1 MLTGTTTV
9 VSPLRNFHPPVQSR
23 VSRAAW
29 GYHLAAISLLL
40 LIVALRMAYLCQ
52 VENISLASD
61 EAHYWD
67 WSRHLDWC
75 YYSKGPLVA
84 WLIRASCF
92 LWGSDVMPAVR
103 LPAVLCNAFMLL
115 GIYLLVFRIFN
126 NARLA
131 LLALITALT
140 LPFIHV
146 GGLLMTIDAPY
157 ACAWTWAVLV
167 AHCILFSPRFSGGSE
182 DAEARQQNSRNILL
196 WLLLGLIV
204 AIGVLAKHNMALFVP
219 SLGLFLLLSPA
230 HRHELLRPGFWL
242 MAWTGAV
249 IGGGPILWWNAQNN
263 WVTFLHVGTQATGA
277 STATSGIRW
286 LGPLEFFGTQA
297 ALLMGLWFVLMITGF
312 AKCGAR
318 LCGARLYRAKDN
330 QVTRYNRVP
339 QQQLFLTCMALPMLL
354 ICLVF
359 SFKVR
364 IEPNWTVTA
373 YITGLILAGW
383 MLLERWSS
391 PRWRRT
397 TYIVMGLGIVLSAM
411 IHFSS
416 VLYPVHALLMP
427 EVSPRKW
434 DPTCRLKGWDTLAS
448 EVNKLRQQEKVE
460 PVLFGSTW
468 SYTGA
473 LAFHLPDQPT
483 VYCLGPVTGSRY
495 SQYDFWRPN
504 PLHDPADFAGK
515 DAIIVGELSPQVR
528 AAFEKIEPTQRVQ
541 AREQGLV
548 IAEWNVTVARK
559 LKPTGFGLTLQKY

>member
-1 MLTGTTTV
+1 MLTGSTTA
-9 VSPLRNFHPPVQSR
+9 VSPLRYSRAPVQTHSVR
-23 VSRAAW
+23 SGW

-40 LIVALRMAYLCQ
+40 LIVALRMTYLCQ

-75 YYSKGPLVA
+75 YYSKGPLVG
-84 WLIRASCF
+84 WLIRASCY
-92 LWGSDVMPAVR
+92 LWGADVMPAVR
-103 LPAVLCNAFMLL
+103 LPAVVCNAFMLL
-115 GIYLLVFRIFN
+115 GIYLLVFRIFQ

-131 LLALITALT
+131 ILALAVALT

-157 ACAWTWAVLV
+157 ACAWTWAVYV
-167 AHCILFSPRFSGGSE
+167 AHCILFAPLSPGGRGVGGE
-182 DAEARQQNSRNILL
+182 GTRQHSVSQNLL
-196 WLLLGLIV
+196 WFTMGLIV

-242 MAWTGAV
+242 MALTGAV
-249 IGGGPILWWNAQNN
+249 IGGGPILWWNAQHD

-297 ALLMGLWFVLMITGF
+297 ALLMGLWFVLMVMGF
-312 AKCGAR
+312 VT
-318 LCGARLYRAKDN
+318 CGARLYRAKDN
-330 QVTRYNRVP
+330 TEARYNRVP
-339 QQQLFLTCMALPMLL
+339 QLKQQLFLTCMALPMLL

-383 MLLERWSS
+383 MLWERWSS

-397 TYIVMGLGIVLSAM
+397 TYAVMGLGVGLSMM

-416 VLYPVHALLMP
+416 LLYPVHAMIMP
-427 EVSPRKW
+427 AVSPRKW

-448 EVNKLRQQEKVE
+448 EVNKLREQQKVE
-460 PVLFGSTW
+460 PILFGSTW

-473 LAFHLPDQPT
+473 LAFHLPGQPT

-528 AAFEKIEPTQRVQ
+528 EAFEKIEPTRRVQ

-548 IAEWNVTVARK
+548 VAEWNVTVARK
-559 LKPTGFGLTLQKY
+559 LKPTGFGLTVQKY